1 MKDVYR
7 DVSHWRR
14 LLPRE
19 RDVVTGHRA
28 GFRDDKR
35 EDDQQDRSDQSQQSH
50 GSGDGGASHG
60 LLGAGVSVGTAALVT
75 AAVVVALGAGGLG
88 VRALVSD
95 DGDSPPAASATTG
108 TSGAPGGA
116 PGGVS
121 PGTSGTASGVAGVPV
136 PAQSEPPATAIQ
148 LEYAGGSVVRH
159 ECSDASGKGGCAY
172 FDPPGPISVYCTA
185 DGCTAY
191 SFGSGSIDGPLSLRG
206 QTAAETKGCQ
216 QTSWTIDLTPV
227 GVAET
232 QGLRHPARIAGTI
245 TQSRPAEVL
254 PDGTSCLGAE
264 DEYRYDASPS

>member
-19 RDVVTGHRA
+19 RDVVTGHRE

-35 EDDQQDRSDQSQQSH
+35 EDDRQQDQSHQSQA
-50 GSGDGGASHG
+50 SGDGGASHG
-60 LLGAGVSVGTAALVT
+60 LLGAGVSVGTAALVAT
-75 AAVVVALGAGGLG
+75 AVVVALGAGGLG

-95 DGDSPPAASATTG
+95 DADGPPAATAG
-108 TSGAPGGA
+108 TGGA
-116 PGGVS
+116 PGGLS
-121 PGTSGTASGVAGVPV
+121 PGASATASGIAGVPV
-136 PAQSEPPATAIQ
+136 PAQGEPPATAIQ

-172 FDPPGPISVYCTA
+172 FDAPGPISVYCTA
-185 DGCTAY
+185 AGCTAY

-206 QTAAETKGCQ
+206 QTAAETDGCQ
-216 QTSWTIDLTPV
+216 QTSWTLDLTPV
-227 GVAET
+227 GTAVTE
-232 QGLRHPARIAGTI
+232 GLSHPARITGTA

-264 DEYRYDASPS
+264 DEYRYDAAPS

>member
-35 EDDQQDRSDQSQQSH
+35 DEDRQQDQSQQSQS
-50 GSGDGGASHG
+50 SGDGGAGHG

-95 DGDSPPAASATTG
+95 DGDAPPSASS
-108 TSGAPGGA
+108 TSGTGGEPGAA
-116 PGGVS
+116 PGGVT
-121 PGTSGTASGVAGVPV
+121 PGASGTASGVAGVPV

-159 ECSDASGKGGCAY
+159 ECSDASGEGGCAY
-172 FDPPGPISVYCTA
+172 FDAPGPISVYCTA
-185 DGCTAY
+185 AGCTAY
-191 SFGSGSIDGPLSLRG
+191 HFGTGSIDGPLRLSG
-206 QTAAETKGCQ
+206 QTNAETDGCQ
-216 QTSWTIDLTPV
+216 QSRWTLDLTPAGTAV
-227 GVAET
+227 TE
-232 QGLRHPARIAGTI
+232 GLSHPARITGTV

-264 DEYRYDASPS
+264 DEYRYDAVPS